1 MNELLVEV
9 NGRPM
14 SLSSGSTVDDLVR
27 RLDLDETG
35 VAVAVNHA
43 VVPRSMRKR
52 MALNP
57 MDRIELIHA
66 VGGG

>member
-1 MNELLVEV
+1 MSDFTVEV

-14 SLSSGSTVDDLVR
+14 LLLPGSTVADLVR
-27 RLDLDETG
+27 HLELDESG

-43 VVPRSMRKR
+43 VVPRSMRKG
-52 MALNP
+52 MKLNP
-57 MDRIELIHA
+57 MDRVELIHA